1 MTPPA
6 LPDRVLLHRRL
17 WSAVRPVLGWLLAL
31 LGAVALFLG
40 WYGVSGTA
48 VPAKQLPY
56 LVSGGLTGVA
66 LVVLAAAVLA
76 ADDVRRRFAHLER
89 VEARVEALYALLTEE
104 VRDPVLE
111 GTYLAVDG
119 GRSFHAPGCRLVQG
133 KATARELSRGE
144 VLTSGLAPCRVCD
157 PPAVPA

>member
-1 MTPPA
+1 MTPPT
-6 LPDRVLLHRRL
+6 LPERVPVSRRV
-17 WSAVRPVLGWLLAL
+17 WSVVRPFLGWLLAL
-31 LGAVALFLG
+31 LGALALFLG

-66 LVVLAAAVLA
+66 LVVLAAAFFA

-89 VEARVEALYALLTEE
+89 VERKVDELYALLTEADDE
-104 VRDPVLE
+104 PPSTGAYV
-111 GTYLAVDG
+111 AVDG
-119 GRSFHAPGCRLVQG
+119 GASFHLPSCRLVLG
-133 KATARELSRGE
+133 KDTAHELDRRE

-157 PPAVPA
+157 PPAVVA